1 MHRRTAATAMR
12 LIAWGIGGA
21 LYLAV
26 LVLAGDVAAGPQT
39 TSGAA
44 AVDEAAV
51 GAQYAAHAGEDAAAL
66 VSGTVV
72 AADATEN
79 PMVTVGIAA
88 AGLSLAGVTW
98 LVVLVRRRL
107 AGRERGR
114 RARTSVRRI
123 TIPT

>member
-1 MHRRTAATAMR
+1 MR

-51 GAQYAAHAGEDAAAL
+51 SAQYAAPAGEDAAAL

>member
-1 MHRRTAATAMR
+1 MR

-39 TSGAA
+39 TSGGAAA

-107 AGRERGR
+107 AGRERAR

-123 TIPT
+123 TITT

>member
-1 MHRRTAATAMR
+1 
-12 LIAWGIGGA
+12 
-21 LYLAV
+21 
-26 LVLAGDVAAGPQT
+26 
-39 TSGAA
+39 
-44 AVDEAAV
+44 
-51 GAQYAAHAGEDAAAL
+51 
-66 VSGTVV
+66 
-72 AADATEN
+72 
-79 PMVTVGIAA
+79 MVTVGIAA

>member
-1 MHRRTAATAMR
+1 MR
-12 LIAWGIGGA
+12 LIAWGMGGA

-26 LVLAGDVAAGPQT
+26 LVLAGDVAAGPQA
-39 TSGAA
+39 TSGGAA
-44 AVDEAAV
+44 SAVSEAAV
-51 GAQYAAHAGEDAAAL
+51 GARYAAHAGEDAAAL
-66 VSGTVV
+66 VSGTV
-72 AADATEN
+72 AAAEATEN
-79 PMVTVGIAA
+79 PLVTVAIAA
-88 AGLSLAGVTW
+88 AGLSVAGVTW